1 MVATLLRSQSGV
13 SDKPLP
19 YTASPWSLLWEDFLL
34 VLRSSWAIPWLLLP
48 LRHHHSS
55 DLDELHPTFTNI
67 ANIVFQ
73 VVLSVVQILF
83 LLSIPVL
90 LILMVPALW
99 VCVYIGGFI
108 WLNSIVCEQLLNRNI
123 SVLESRFSEVD
134 PKHENEHWIYI
145 NGIACG
151 KTWFQ
156 SNIDRLAYTFR
167 RKITGVHNPSTGLVF
182 DVIQCLIQ
190 RDFSYAT
197 EDVREA
203 YALLRAA
210 LLNPDYTKVV
220 LITHSQGGIEAGLI
234 TDWLLDELPQG
245 LLRKLEIYTFGNAA
259 NHFNNPYR
267 ALPRTQEEDSDGI
280 LPQIQQPAEN
290 TDKTILH
297 IEHYANARD
306 FVSLWGVLNFS
317 NIPNRFM
324 GHVFVREG
332 SGHMFNQ
339 HYLGTM
345 FPLGPDKRV
354 LDENRFM
361 NTEIEIPGSF
371 EDGSSATQMVKV
383 REVSRL
389 WLYRNGGSP
398 EE

>member
-1 MVATLLRSQSGV
+1 
-13 SDKPLP
+13 
-19 YTASPWSLLWEDFLL
+19 
-34 VLRSSWAIPWLLLP
+34 
-48 LRHHHSS
+48 
-55 DLDELHPTFTNI
+55 
-67 ANIVFQ
+67 
-73 VVLSVVQILF
+73 
-83 LLSIPVL
+83 
-90 LILMVPALW
+90 MVPALW
-99 VCVYIGGFI
+99 F
-108 WLNSIVCEQLLNRNI
+108 LNRNI
-123 SVLESRFSEVD
+123 SVLESKYPED
-134 PKHENEHWIYI
+134 NAPEHQHEHWVYI

-151 KTWFQ
+151 QTWFQ
-156 SNIDRLAYTFR
+156 SNIDRLAYTFG

-190 RDFSYAT
+190 RDFAYAT
-197 EDVREA
+197 QDVREA
-203 YALLRAA
+203 YTLLRAA

-234 TDWLLDELPQG
+234 IDWLLDELPQG
-245 LLRKLEIYTFGNAA
+245 LLRKLEVYTFGNAA

-267 ALPRTQEEDSDGI
+267 ALPRTQKDNSDTI
-280 LPQIQQPAEN
+280 LPQIQQPNEN

-345 FPLGPDKRV
+345 FPLGPDRKV
-354 LDENRFM
+354 LDTNRFM
-361 NTEIEIPGSF
+361 DTEIEIPGSF
-371 EDGSSATQMVKV
+371 ADGSSITQTVKV

-398 EE
+398 EQ